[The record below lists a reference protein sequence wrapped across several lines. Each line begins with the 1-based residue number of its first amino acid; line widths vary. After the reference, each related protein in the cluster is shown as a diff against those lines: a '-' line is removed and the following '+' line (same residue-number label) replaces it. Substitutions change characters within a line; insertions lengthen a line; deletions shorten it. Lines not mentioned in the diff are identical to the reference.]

1 MRQVMKTIFL
11 TAAVLLGLSGSALAY
26 SLGGPI
32 GNGGDSWQVQ
42 ALSYN
47 EPGDLNA
54 PKNLGEEY
62 RRNTPVMYYTYDQ
75 NFADYFGSSGIA
87 AVDKAFTILN
97 ITFTNSPLGP
107 NRGLDGYTANLSEF
121 PLDTR
126 HINYQAQALGIMDMK
141 SITLGLMTEQL
152 GLTDPVRYA
161 WTLHDRF
168 LPPGA
173 TCPSGEEYLV
183 VQRNFD
189 YISSPLNQLQY
200 SPYVNDTL
208 YSYQVLEACTGTP
221 WLAVAAPF
229 SVDPLAD
236 IYSPVASYFSGAIF
250 WGDYYSG
257 LTRDDVAGLR
267 YLMQTNNVNFE
278 SVSPDTLLYTISTN
292 TASGSQVVFPP
303 ILAGATNFVGGING
317 SGYYIFSGIGNN
329 GYGYGDLA
337 AFLAYAKTNGPAAL
351 LAAYPGVVINSVTNT
366 FTVVSN
372 ATIVSYFTNAPVGTP
387 FGTPPVL
394 VIRTNYTPVFEFIY
408 SYTFANVFTNHF
420 GPISGQLV
428 SITVGTSPGAPFGSP
443 GVTNTIVKKLTTM
456 GGDFFVLPLFYTNVC
471 PLDILPGPS
480 IAGVI
485 AITNGFGFALTNST
499 TTNLTSEIFEVTYF
513 TNYSY
518 VVDPVTCSTIA
529 GAAGKYQGIEK
540 IQFVKVPLENYDTIL
555 GQFITP
561 ITNNYTLTLVTNG
574 QLQVQHLQR
583 IVTRPDILM
592 TAADLAAGPG
602 GVPAVPFDARNV
614 NFVTANVLPQLA
626 GPGTIIPQT
635 QITWDKVGPVFF
647 NTPSSAMDGTP
658 FFTETPGGD
667 LADLY
672 YLEYF
677 VLGSFDGTTNDPTVF
692 PNGTSIDNL
701 ENQVLVHVSPTS
713 VSNGQVGHGY
723 PSVQFTASGG
733 SVTPPFTWTATGL
746 PDGLSVSPSG
756 VLSGAPTEA
765 GTFYFTL
772 TLTDST
778 GLAVQWFYTLM
789 IQ

>member
-11 TAAVLLGLSGSALAY
+11 TAVVLLGLSRSALAY

-75 NFADYFGSSGIA
+75 NFADYFGSSGVA
-87 AVDKAFTILN
+87 AVDSAFTVLN
-97 ITFTNSPLGP
+97 LTFTNSPLGP
-107 NRGLDGYTANLSEF
+107 KRGLDGYSANLAEF
-121 PLDTR
+121 PLETR

-152 GLTDPVRYA
+152 GLTDPVRYT

-168 LPPGA
+168 LPSGG
-173 TCPSGEEYLV
+173 TCPADEEYLV

-189 YISSPLNQLQY
+189 YISTPLNQLQY
-200 SPYVNDTL
+200 SAYVNDTL
-208 YSYQVLEACTGTP
+208 YSYQVIEFCSGTP
-221 WLAVAAPF
+221 WLSVAAPF

-236 IYSPVASYFSGAIF
+236 IYSPVASYFSGAID
-250 WGDYYSG
+250 WGDYYTG

-278 SVSPDTLLYTISTN
+278 TVSPDSLLYTMSTN
-292 TASGSQVVFPP
+292 TGAPLVFPP
-303 ILAGATNFVGGING
+303 YLTGATNFTGFVNG
-317 SGYYIFSGIGNN
+317 SGYYVFTGIGNN

-337 AFLAYAKTNGPAAL
+337 AFLAYARTNGPAAL
-351 LAAYPGVVINSVTNT
+351 LAAYPGVVINTVTNT
-366 FTVVSN
+366 YTIVSN
-372 ATIVSYFTNAPVGTP
+372 ATIVSYFTNPPVGSP
-387 FGTPPVL
+387 FGSPPIL
-394 VIRTNYTPVFEFIY
+394 VIATNYTPVFEFLY
-408 SYTFANVFTNHF
+408 TYTFANVFTNHF

-428 SITVGTSPGAPFGSP
+428 SITVGTAPGAPFGSP
-443 GVTNTIVKKLTTM
+443 GVTNTVVRKITQM

-480 IAGVI
+480 ITGVL
-485 AITNGFGFALTNST
+485 AFTNGFEFGLTNAT
-499 TTNLTSEIFEVTYF
+499 TTNITSEIFEVTYF

-529 GAAGKYQGIEK
+529 GDSDNFQGIEK
-540 IQFVKVPLENYDTIL
+540 IQFVKIPLTNYDTIL

-561 ITNNYTLTLVTNG
+561 ITNNYTLTSVNAG

-583 IVTRPDILM
+583 VVTRPDILM

-602 GVPAVPFDARNV
+602 GPPAVPFFARNV

-635 QITWDKVGPVFF
+635 QVTWDKVGPVFF
-647 NTPSSAMDGTP
+647 NTPSSGMDGTP

-667 LADLY
+667 LADLFY
-672 YLEYF
+672 IEYF
-677 VLGSFDGTTNDPTVF
+677 VLGSFDGTTNNPTVF

-713 VSNGQVGHGY
+713 VPNGQTGQAY
-723 PSVQFTASGG
+723 PNVQFSASGG
-733 SVTPPFTWTATGL
+733 SVTPSFTWSSTGL
-746 PDGLSVSPSG
+746 PNGLSVSPGG
-756 VLSGAPTEA
+756 VLSGTPTEA
-765 GTFYFTL
+765 GTFYFTI

-778 GLAVQWFYTLM
+778 GLAVQWFYTIT